1 MLKAGAIDVLFIFF
15 FLGPFCRSASSA
27 HAKEGRVL
35 CGEES

>member
-1 MLKAGAIDVLFIFF
+1 VLKVGAIDVLFIFF
-15 FLGPFCRSASSA
+15 SLGPFCRSASSA